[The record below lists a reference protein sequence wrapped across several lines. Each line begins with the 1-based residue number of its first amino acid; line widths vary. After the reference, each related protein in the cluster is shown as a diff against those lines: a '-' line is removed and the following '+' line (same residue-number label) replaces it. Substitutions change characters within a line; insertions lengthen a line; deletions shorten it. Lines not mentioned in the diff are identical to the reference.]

1 MRGRKLADTMIHVIL
16 VIVGIVFLISSQR
29 IETGAVLG
37 QGGDFVPK
45 VCSIAWLLISVLLLV
60 FGLQEKE
67 ESQEK
72 PMRMKIFLATLMLLL
87 LYVAALEVIGFVLCS
102 AVYIFI
108 QIMLFAPEE
117 KRNKKNMIL
126 FAVIAVVVP
135 VAVNLLFVN
144 VFALI
149 LPTGIL

>member
-1 MRGRKLADTMIHVIL
+1 MKGKKLADTVIHIL
-16 VIVGIVFLISSQR
+16 LVVFGIIFLISSQR
-29 IETGAVLG
+29 SERGAVLG

-45 VCSIAWLLISVLLLV
+45 VCSIAWLLISVLLLI
-60 FGLQEKE
+60 FGLREDE
-67 ESQEK
+67 GEQEK
-72 PMRMKIFLATLMLLL
+72 PIQMKTYLATLFLLL

-102 AVYIFI
+102 VAYIFI
-108 QIMLFAPEE
+108 QIMLFAPKE
-117 KRNKKNMIL
+117 KRDKKNMIL